1 MKPTNILFTLS
12 LVLSTSMATYAQV
25 GIGTASPDASA
36 ALEITSTTKGLLPP
50 RMTAAQRNAI
60 ANPAQGLMIY
70 CTNCGTNGEPQY
82 YNGLSWVNLIG
93 GVGQTSQLNQVGA
106 DLVAEASGDLFGLSI
121 ATSSDGNIVIVG
133 ATNNDGG
140 GYNSGHVRIYGYDS
154 GSWNQLGADIDGQ
167 ATWDVA
173 GDAVSI
179 SDDGTIVA
187 FGSPNGKN
195 GANIST
201 GNVRVFKYIN
211 SNWVQLG
218 QNINGLSDEDYFG
231 GSVSLS
237 SDGQTIAIGAPYG
250 GGAGPFS
257 PGPGYVRVYQYD
269 NSAQNWNL
277 IGSQIDG
284 QTSDDLFGNSIT
296 LSSDGSIVA
305 IGAPYNVNG
314 YVKVYQFSSN
324 AWTQLGQNINGEAL
338 EDFFGKSVSISSNG
352 TKVAVGAWWND
363 GVGNSSG
370 HVRVYEYISGTW
382 TQLGSDIDGEASGD
396 GSGASVSLSSDGTI
410 VAIGAVSND
419 AGGIS
424 SGHVR
429 IYKYESGAW
438 TILTSDIDGG
448 APYGQLGYSV
458 SISSDGKTVAI
469 GVPYL
474 NNNSGHVRVF
484 NYDL

>member
-1 MKPTNILFTLS
+1 
-12 LVLSTSMATYAQV
+12 MATYAQV

-50 RMTAAQRNAI
+50 RMTAFQRDAI

-93 GVGQTSQLNQVGA
+93 GVRQGTQLNQVGA
-106 DLVAEASGDLFGLSI
+106 DLVAEASGDLFGFSI

-140 GYNSGHVRIYGYDS
+140 GNNSGHVRIYGYDS
-154 GSWNQLGADIDGQ
+154 GLWNQLGADIDGQ
-167 ATWDVA
+167 AAFDEA
-173 GDAVSI
+173 GAAVSI

-195 GANIST
+195 DTNIST

-218 QNINGLSDEDYFG
+218 QNINGLSDGDNFG

-237 SDGQTIAIGAPYG
+237 ADGQTIAIGALVG
-250 GGAGPFS
+250 GGAGPSS

-284 QTSDDLFGNSIT
+284 NTSDDQFGRSIA

-305 IGAPYNVNG
+305 IGAPNNVNG

-324 AWTQLGQNINGEAL
+324 AWTQLGQYINGEAL
-338 EDFFGKSVSISSNG
+338 NDFFGKSVSISSNG

-363 GVGNSSG
+363 GGGSNSG

-396 GSGASVSLSSDGTI
+396 VSGASVSLSSDGTI
-410 VAIGAVSND
+410 VAIGAVGND

-438 TILTSDIDGG
+438 TIVTSDIDGG
-448 APYGQLGYSV
+448 ATYGQLGYSV

>member
-1 MKPTNILFTLS
+1 
-12 LVLSTSMATYAQV
+12 MATYAQV

-50 RMTAAQRNAI
+50 RMTAFRRDAI

-93 GVGQTSQLNQVGA
+93 GVRQGTQLNQVGA

-140 GYNSGHVRIYGYDS
+140 GNNSGHVRIYGYDS
-154 GSWNQLGADIDGQ
+154 GLWNQLGADIDGQ
-167 ATWDVA
+167 AAFDEA
-173 GDAVSI
+173 GAAVSI

-187 FGSPNGKN
+187 FGSPIGKN
-195 GANIST
+195 NTNIST

-218 QNINGLSDEDYFG
+218 QNINGLSDGDNFG

-237 SDGQTIAIGAPYG
+237 ADGQTIAIGAQAG

-284 QTSDDLFGNSIT
+284 NTSDDQFGRSIA

-305 IGAPYNVNG
+305 IGAPNNVNG

-324 AWTQLGQNINGEAL
+324 AWTQLGQYINGEAL
-338 EDFFGKSVSISSNG
+338 MDFFGKSVSISSNG

-363 GVGNSSG
+363 GGGSNSG

-396 GSGASVSLSSDGTI
+396 VSGASVSLSSDGTI
-410 VAIGAVSND
+410 VAIGAVGND

-438 TILTSDIDGG
+438 TIVTSDIDGG
-448 APYGQLGYSV
+448 ATYGQLGYSV

>member
-1 MKPTNILFTLS
+1 
-12 LVLSTSMATYAQV
+12 V

-93 GVGQTSQLNQVGA
+93 GARQTSQLNQVGA

-133 ATNNDGG
+133 APNNDGG

-154 GSWNQLGADIDGQ
+154 GLWNQLGADIDGQ
-167 ATWDVA
+167 ATWDNA

-187 FGSPNGKN
+187 FGSPNGEN
-195 GANIST
+195 GTNIST

-218 QNINGLSDEDYFG
+218 QNINGLSDADYFG

-237 SDGQTIAIGAPYG
+237 ADGQTIAIGAQFG
-250 GGAGPFS
+250 GGAGPSS

-284 QTSDDLFGNSIT
+284 QSSEDYFGLSIT

-305 IGAPYNVNG
+305 IGAPNNVNG

-338 EDFFGKSVSISSNG
+338 DDFFGKSVSISSNG
-352 TKVAVGAWWND
+352 TKVAVGAWRND
-363 GVGNSSG
+363 GVGNNSG
-370 HVRVYEYISGTW
+370 HVRVYEYISSGTW

-396 GSGASVSLSSDGTI
+396 FSGASVSLSSDGTI
-410 VAIGAVSND
+410 VAIGAVGNA
-419 AGGIS
+419 AGGMS

-429 IYKYESGAW
+429 IYKYESGSGVW

-448 APYGQLGYSV
+448 APYCQLGYSV

-474 NNNSGHVRVF
+474 NSDSGHVRVF

>member
-1 MKPTNILFTLS
+1 VKPTNFFLLLS
-12 LVLSTSMATYAQV
+12 LVLLTSLATNAQV
-25 GIGTASPDASA
+25 GIGTASPNASA
-36 ALEITSTTKGLLPP
+36 ELDVSSTTKGFLPP
-50 RMTAAQRNAI
+50 RMTAVQRNAI
-60 ANPAQGLMIY
+60 ATPAQGLMIY

-93 GVGQTSQLNQVGA
+93 GVRQTSQLNQVGA

-140 GYNSGHVRIYGYDS
+140 GNNSGHVRIYGYDS

-363 GVGNSSG
+363 GGGNSSG
-370 HVRVYEYISGTW
+370 HVRVYEYINGTW

-396 GSGASVSLSSDGTI
+396 YSGASVSLSSDGTI
-410 VAIGAVSND
+410 VAIGAVGND

-448 APYGQLGYSV
+448 ATYGQLGYSV

>member
-1 MKPTNILFTLS
+1 
-12 LVLSTSMATYAQV
+12 MATYAQV

-50 RMTAAQRNAI
+50 RMTAFQRDAI

-93 GVGQTSQLNQVGA
+93 GVRQGTQLNQVGA
-106 DLVAEASGDLFGLSI
+106 DLVAEASGDLFGFSI

-140 GYNSGHVRIYGYDS
+140 GNNSGHVRIYGYDS
-154 GSWNQLGADIDGQ
+154 GLWNQLGADIDGQ
-167 ATWDVA
+167 AAFDEA
-173 GDAVSI
+173 GAAVSI

-195 GANIST
+195 DTNIST

-218 QNINGLSDEDYFG
+218 QNINGLSDGDIFG

-237 SDGQTIAIGAPYG
+237 ADGQTIAIGAQAG

-284 QTSDDLFGNSIT
+284 QSSDDGFGRSIT

-305 IGAPYNVNG
+305 IGAPNNVNG

-338 EDFFGKSVSISSNG
+338 NDFFGKSVSISSNG
-352 TKVAVGAWWND
+352 TKVAVGAWYND
-363 GVGNSSG
+363 GGGSNSG

-396 GSGASVSLSSDGTI
+396 VSGASVSLSSDGTI
-410 VAIGAVSND
+410 VAIGAVGND

-429 IYKYESGAW
+429 IYKYHSGAW
-438 TILTSDIDGG
+438 TIVTSDIDGG
-448 APYGQLGYSV
+448 ATYGALGHSV

-469 GVPYL
+469 GVPGL